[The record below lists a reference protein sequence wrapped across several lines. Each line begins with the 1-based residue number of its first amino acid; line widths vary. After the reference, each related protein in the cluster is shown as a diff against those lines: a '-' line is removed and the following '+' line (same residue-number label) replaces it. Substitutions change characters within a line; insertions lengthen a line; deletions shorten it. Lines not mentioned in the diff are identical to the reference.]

1 MINNFLAIDFDDIIV
16 QSIGAFLG
24 FLFALILAL
33 ISSFINRRIE
43 IAKIKRSLRIELYGI
58 LKDFDN
64 NNGQLLS
71 YSTPFWD
78 SILSTGSLLSF
89 SVLSTKKA
97 IKDFL
102 IPIGE
107 VYAEIK
113 LLDKLEESIY
123 LETNA
128 RTITNEVKNKRAII
142 HNQIVNLAFMK
153 AFIEK
158 QTDEH

>member
-1 MINNFLAIDFDDIIV
+1 MINNLLEINWDDIIV

-33 ISSFINRRIE
+33 ISYFINRRIE
-43 IAKIKRSLRIELYGI
+43 ISKIKRSLRIELNGI
-58 LKDFDN
+58 INDFDN
-64 NNGQLLS
+64 NSWQLLS

-89 SVLSTKKA
+89 SVLSTKKS
-97 IKDFL
+97 ITDFL

-113 LLDKLEESIY
+113 LLDELEKSIY

-128 RTITNEVKNKRAII
+128 TTITNEVKNKRAII
-142 HNQIVNLAFMK
+142 RNQIVNLEFMK
-153 AFIEK
+153 SFIEK